1 MDFPGL
7 ELKIRMTLVAGPDAR
22 VFVPVRLY
30 YKNTDPYAVH
40 FSFDF
45 TPDTVVRW
53 TFAREL
59 LDQGLTAPAGIGDVK
74 ITPIGPHRHCGF
86 SIELESPGGYSRL
99 EGPAASVK
107 AWLAKTYTAVA
118 AGQESKAVDI
128 DSFLDE
134 LLTR

>member
-7 ELKIRMTLVAGPDAR
+7 ELKIRMTLVAGPDMR

-30 YKNTDPYAVH
+30 YMDTDPYAVQ
-40 FSFDF
+40 FSFDV
-45 TPDTVVRW
+45 TPDDVVRW

-74 ITPIGPHRHCGF
+74 ITPVGPLHDRGLRL
-86 SIELESPGGYSRL
+86 ELESPDGYACL
-99 EGPAASVK
+99 EGPAAPIK
-107 AWLAKTYTAVA
+107 EWIAETYAAVA

-128 DSFLDE
+128 DSLLDD
-134 LLTR
+134 LLTH

>member
-30 YKNTDPYAVH
+30 YTDSDPYAVQ
-40 FSFDF
+40 FSFDV
-45 TPDTVVRW
+45 TPDEVVRW

-59 LDQGLTAPAGIGDVK
+59 LDQGLITPAGIGDVK
-74 ITPIGPHRHCGF
+74 ITPIGPHRNCGF
-86 SIELESPGGYSRL
+86 SIELESPGGYARL

-107 AWLAKTYTAVA
+107 AWLAKTFEVVP
-118 AGQESKAVDI
+118 AGRESESVDI

-134 LLTR
+134 LLTH

>member
-30 YKNTDPYAVH
+30 YTDSDPYAVQ
-40 FSFDF
+40 FSFDV
-45 TPDTVVRW
+45 TPDEVVRW

-59 LDQGLTAPAGIGDVK
+59 LDQGLITPAGIGDVK
-74 ITPIGPHRHCGF
+74 ITPIGPHRNRCF
-86 SIELESPGGYSRL
+86 SIELESPGGYARL

-107 AWLAKTYTAVA
+107 AWLAKTFEVVP
-118 AGQESKAVDI
+118 AGRESETVDI

-134 LLTR
+134 LLTH

>member
-1 MDFPGL
+1 MGFPGL
-7 ELKIRMTLVAGPDAR
+7 ELKIRMSLVAGPDLR

-30 YKNTDPYAVH
+30 YKNTDPYAVQ
-40 FSFDF
+40 FSFDV
-45 TPDTVVRW
+45 TPDDVVRW

-74 ITPIGPHRHCGF
+74 ITPIGPHHNCF
-86 SIELESPGGYSRL
+86 SIELESPHGYARL

-107 AWLAKTYTAVA
+107 AWIVKTFEVVP
-118 AGQESKAVDI
+118 AGRESESVDI
-128 DSFLDE
+128 DSFLDD

>member
-30 YKNTDPYAVH
+30 YTDSDPYAVQ
-40 FSFDF
+40 FSFDV
-45 TPDTVVRW
+45 TPDEVVRW

-59 LDQGLTAPAGIGDVK
+59 LDQGLITPAGIGDVK
-74 ITPIGPHRHCGF
+74 ITPIGLHRNRCF
-86 SIELESPGGYSRL
+86 NIELESPGGYARL

-107 AWLAKTYTAVA
+107 AWLAKTFEVVP
-118 AGQESKAVDI
+118 AGRESETVDI
-128 DSFLDE
+128 DSFLDQ
-134 LLTR
+134 LLTH